1 MIKPSYSSKKRLVF
15 ALVMVM
21 ILYVA
26 LIGRL
31 GFLQIVKGEELKK
44 GALEQWTKGIT
55 IKSKRGIIYDRNGK
69 KLAMSVSAS
78 TVWASPP
85 DIKDPEKTAKE
96 VARILNLDED
106 YVYQKITKKVG
117 IEKIKQWITN
127 EEAQELRKLK
137 LPGIEIVD
145 DNKRYY
151 PYGNFAAHV
160 LGFTNIDNNGLEGLE
175 FTYDAYLTGTP
186 GKWVKTTDAASRQLP
201 FGDEK
206 IYEASDG
213 LSIVTTIDE
222 TIQHFVE
229 KAAEKALT
237 VNKAKRVTIIAM
249 DPMTGDILAL
259 TNKPDYDPNNP
270 REPLDEGLKE
280 SWANLSQDELLE
292 KWYEMWRNG
301 AISDVYEPGSTFKII
316 TAAAALEE
324 NIATPNSHYYC
335 NGFVRDIKG
344 VVLRC
349 AQWYNPHGDQTLV
362 EALNN
367 SCNVAFVSLGR
378 QVGKELFLKYIK
390 AFGFGEN
397 TGIDLNGEQAGIV
410 PQSAE
415 NIKEVNLATMSYGH
429 GIAVTP
435 LQLINAACAIANG
448 GNLMEPRLV
457 KELIDSEGNVVKTF
471 EPVVKRKVISES
483 TSKTM
488 LEMMEE
494 VVRDGTGAKAYI
506 PGMRVGGKTGTAQKI
521 IDGRY
526 AQGKYIAS
534 FVAVAP
540 VDDPKIALLVV
551 IDEPSAGQYYGGTI
565 AAPVAK
571 EILEDTLNYL
581 EVTPIYTEEEKKMM
595 TETVK
600 VPDVRNMK
608 IGDAGKTLTEIGLR
622 YTTEYLNLTSD
633 SVVIDQ
639 FPLPD
644 TEVQKGSIVDLYL
657 NINEAETIIMPDL
670 IGKDKQEVIKILDN
684 LNLNYELKGEG
695 KAKFQDPNPGA
706 IIDINR
712 KIVVEFDGT

>member
-378 QVGKELFLKYIK
+378 QVGKELLLKYIK

-534 FVAVAP
+534 FIAVAP

>member
-378 QVGKELFLKYIK
+378 QVGKELLLKYIK

>member
-1 MIKPSYSSKKRLVF
+1 LIKPSYSSKKRLVF

-378 QVGKELFLKYIK
+378 QVGKELLLKYIK

>member
-1 MIKPSYSSKKRLVF
+1 
-15 ALVMVM
+15 MVM

-378 QVGKELFLKYIK
+378 QVGKELLLKYIK

-488 LEMMEE
+488 LEIMEE

-657 NINEAETIIMPDL
+657 NINEAEIIIMPDL

>member
-1 MIKPSYSSKKRLVF
+1 
-15 ALVMVM
+15 MVM